1 MNQIEA
7 AQATTIIGM
16 MIKAFPS
23 SQSTM
28 TDDSAMAYLYAVED
42 YSLAAVTRAC
52 RDFIKNKVPGRN
64 NRDFAPSAP
73 ALAEQ
78 CEIAE
83 GALKVE
89 AYEAARIFI
98 EADSEL
104 WRKME
109 IAKGDH
115 SLVSTTRN
123 GKRGWFFLPEEVAK
137 AERVAL
143 PPPLSEAERL
153 ARSARLSVLLSGLN
167 PSDTEKPEP
176 APRAGARVCA
186 CEGDCQ
192 CEPEKSE

>member
-16 MIKAFPS
+16 MLKAFPS

-28 TDDSAMAYLYAVED
+28 TDDSAMAYLFAVED

-52 RDFIKNKVPGRN
+52 RDFIKGKVPDRN
-64 NRDFAPSAP
+64 KDFAPSAP
-73 ALAEQ
+73 ALAER

-109 IAKGDH
+109 IVKGNH
-115 SLVSTTRN
+115 SLVSCTRH

-137 AERVAL
+137 AEQVAL
-143 PPPLSEAERL
+143 PPPVSEAERL
-153 ARSARLSVLLSGLN
+153 ASMARLSVILGN
-167 PSDTEKPEP
+167 FTETTEVNIE
-176 APRAGARVCA
+176 PRAGARVCA

-192 CEPEKSE
+192 CEPEETE